1 MRIKGAII
9 KQILPHRQPPDPRL
23 GQKHKQEP
31 SSQILADKGN
41 QYLEGI
47 DVAGSLAYPR
57 GRESLGQNLE
67 DNTLA
72 ELFDLSDIQA
82 YRNQLQQLGRRGL
95 DVDEE
100 ELPAGSVMT
109 FLTE

>member
-1 MRIKGAII
+1 
-9 KQILPHRQPPDPRL
+9 
-23 GQKHKQEP
+23 
-31 SSQILADKGN
+31 LADKGN

-47 DVAGSLAYPR
+47 DVAGNLAYPR
-57 GRESLGQNLE
+57 GRESLGQNLG
-67 DNTLA
+67 DDTLA

-82 YRNQLQQLGRRGL
+82 YRNQLHHLVRHGL

-100 ELPAGSVMT
+100 ELPAGRVMT

>member
-1 MRIKGAII
+1 M
-9 KQILPHRQPPDPRL
+9 
-23 GQKHKQEP
+23 
-31 SSQILADKGN
+31 ADKGN

-82 YRNQLQQLGRRGL
+82 YRNQLQQLVRRGL